1 MFSHH
6 QSLLDIPYKI
16 FVLNFLGSG
25 EVGALLPVVAMLL
38 QFSPEEVSYLF
49 FLSLRLLYSQLK

>member
-16 FVLNFLGSG
+16 FVLNFLRSG

-49 FLSLRLLYSQLK
+49 FLSLSQVVVF

>member
-6 QSLLDIPYKI
+6 QYLLDIPYKI
-16 FVLNFLGSG
+16 CANFLGSG

-49 FLSLRLLYSQLK
+49 FYLSGGCILN